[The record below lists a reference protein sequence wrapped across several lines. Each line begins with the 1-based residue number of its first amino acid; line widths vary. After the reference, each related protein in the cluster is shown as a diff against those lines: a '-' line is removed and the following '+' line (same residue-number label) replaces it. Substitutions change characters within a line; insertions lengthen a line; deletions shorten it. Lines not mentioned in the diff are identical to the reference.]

1 MRLPD
6 RLGRRLGRPFHSAI
20 ATSFAVEFAAV
31 EQILLPQ
38 LMASGA
44 SNLLLITD
52 ARMASLALSD
62 GSILPTALGRDYAL
76 HSPPAA
82 DGIFHPK
89 IILQIGRHG
98 ARAFVSSA
106 NLTAAGLAGNAEV
119 SIEIECK
126 DEDGPERE
134 IVRSIWRYLN
144 ALVPSEPSPARE
156 ALRWAG
162 ERAAWL
168 DGPPGLVLQELDDGS
183 AIAFLHA
190 PDETG
195 IGDHFVS
202 FVGGDK
208 VQSLVVISPY
218 WDDDLS
224 ALTDLSRRLAP
235 KRIILPIDSTS
246 HEFPADA
253 PFASKPRIVEL
264 GWPTRRFTHA
274 KILIASTARHDHILF
289 GSANC
294 TTPALGRAGAIG
306 FNAEACIYRRLQR
319 GAAREALGLD
329 RWLDGDV
336 IALADLPP
344 RTPSTP
350 IPLKAIEARQ
360 PGSFDLDND
369 VLIWR
374 PARGGM
380 QEGEVQLLDN
390 GANLLLSIPVASFH
404 HSGDTRTAPVDPALH
419 RTLCFARFVSGD
431 FSSTIAHV
439 THRNALRGR
448 RREMATGAVARA
460 LAPFTDGTDFDLWM
474 HQAFETLARAD
485 FEQTA
490 DSPSLAAAR
499 RPSRKSDGEAEA
511 PVSLSYEEF
520 VQARPGGGRSGAA
533 GANSLAG
540 TYSDSIRDFLNL
552 LSGRTPAPTAGED
565 DDPAY
570 DEPTEEGG
578 DADLDDGADGGDLA
592 QPRQPDE
599 EPIDPAPIDA
609 RLYERHVIGYAEGLE
624 WDDEPLGPSDVLRLR
639 FWILFL
645 LYKARC
651 PDLPHGLDGSSAPLS
666 WPRFTVRILVA
677 FFCGR
682 TPAITRLMI
691 ARDYSGMPVD
701 FMECWITVLW
711 SLDAIE
717 NNLADRPKERQF
729 LKYIPELRRRVVALL
744 GLSPDELAGSV
755 AAEVRE
761 GLDRSI
767 GQRLTLVS

>member
-1 MRLPD
+1 MKLPD

-89 IILQIGRHG
+89 IILQIGRDC

-144 ALVPSEPSPARE
+144 ALVPLQPSPARDV
-156 ALRWAG
+156 LRWAG

-168 DGPPGLVLQELDDGS
+168 DGPPGVLLQELDDGS
-183 AIAFLHA
+183 GIAFLSA
-190 PDETG
+190 PGEAG
-195 IGDHFVS
+195 IGDRFVS
-202 FVGGDK
+202 FIGDEK

-218 WDDDLS
+218 WDNDLS
-224 ALTDLSRRLAP
+224 ALADLSRRLAP
-235 KRIILPIDSTS
+235 KRIILPIDAAT
-246 HEFPADA
+246 HEFPVDA
-253 PFASKPRIVEL
+253 PFARKPRIVEL

-274 KILIASTARHDHILF
+274 KIVIASTARHDHVLF

-294 TTPALGRAGAIG
+294 TKPALGRAGAVG
-306 FNAEACIYRRLQR
+306 SNAEACIYRRLRR

-329 RWLDGDV
+329 RWLDGDA
-336 IALADLPP
+336 IALGDLPP
-344 RTPSTP
+344 RAPSTP

-360 PGSFDLDND
+360 PGTFEIDGA
-369 VLIWR
+369 VLTWR
-374 PARGGM
+374 PAVGGVD
-380 QEGEVQLLDN
+380 EGQVQLLDN
-390 GANLLLSIPVASFH
+390 AANQLVSIPVASFQQ
-404 HSGDTRTAPVDPALH
+404 SGDARTASVDPAVH
-419 RTLCFARFVSGD
+419 RTLCFARLVSGD

-439 THRNALRGR
+439 THRGALRAR
-448 RREMATGAVARA
+448 RREMPTGAVARA

-485 FEQTA
+485 FEQTTQP
-490 DSPSLAAAR
+490 PSLAAAR
-499 RPSRKSDGEAEA
+499 KAPHKRGGDADA
-511 PVSLSYEEF
+511 PVPLSYDEF
-520 VQARPGGGRSGAA
+520 VQARTRGGRAGAE

-552 LSGRTPAPTAGED
+552 LSGRAAAATADEN
-565 DDPAY
+565 DDPAF
-570 DEPTEEGG
+570 DDPAEEGG
-578 DADLDDGADGGDLA
+578 DSDPDDGGVVEP
-592 QPRQPDE
+592 PRQPDV
-599 EPIDPAPIDA
+599 EPVDPAPIDA
-609 RLYERHVIGYAEGLE
+609 RLYERHVAAYAESLE
-624 WDDEPLGPSDVLRLR
+624 WEEEPLGPNDVLRLR

-651 PDLPHGLDGSSAPLS
+651 PDLPHGLDSSSATLS

-682 TPAITRLMI
+682 TPAITRLMM

-717 NNLADRPKERQF
+717 RALADRPKEREF

-744 GLSPDELAGSV
+744 GLSPDELAGLL
-755 AAEVRE
+755 AGEVRA

-767 GQRLTLVS
+767 GERLGLAA

>member
-1 MRLPD
+1 M
-6 RLGRRLGRPFHSAI
+6 
-20 ATSFAVEFAAV
+20 
-31 EQILLPQ
+31 
-38 LMASGA
+38 
-44 SNLLLITD
+44 
-52 ARMASLALSD
+52 
-62 GSILPTALGRDYAL
+62 
-76 HSPPAA
+76 
-82 DGIFHPK
+82 
-89 IILQIGRHG
+89 IILQIGRDS

-190 PDETG
+190 PDEAG

-224 ALTDLSRRLAP
+224 ALADLSRRLAP

-246 HEFPADA
+246 HEFPTDA

-306 FNAEACIYRRLQR
+306 SNAEACIYRRLQR

-419 RTLCFARFVSGD
+419 RTLCFARFASGD

-439 THRNALRGR
+439 THRNALRGH

-490 DSPSLAAAR
+490 
-499 RPSRKSDGEAEA
+499 EAFMA
-511 PVSLSYEEF
+511 PDQS
-520 VQARPGGGRSGAA
+520 
-533 GANSLAG
+533 
-540 TYSDSIRDFLNL
+540 
-552 LSGRTPAPTAGED
+552 SGR
-565 DDPAY
+565 
-570 DEPTEEGG
+570 
-578 DADLDDGADGGDLA
+578 
-592 QPRQPDE
+592 
-599 EPIDPAPIDA
+599 
-609 RLYERHVIGYAEGLE
+609 
-624 WDDEPLGPSDVLRLR
+624 
-639 FWILFL
+639 
-645 LYKARC
+645 
-651 PDLPHGLDGSSAPLS
+651 
-666 WPRFTVRILVA
+666 
-677 FFCGR
+677 
-682 TPAITRLMI
+682 
-691 ARDYSGMPVD
+691 
-701 FMECWITVLW
+701 
-711 SLDAIE
+711 
-717 NNLADRPKERQF
+717 
-729 LKYIPELRRRVVALL
+729 
-744 GLSPDELAGSV
+744 
-755 AAEVRE
+755 
-761 GLDRSI
+761 
-767 GQRLTLVS
+767 

>member
-89 IILQIGRHG
+89 IILQIGRNS

-119 SIEIECK
+119 SIEIECN

-134 IVRSIWRYLN
+134 IVRSIWRYLD
-144 ALVPSEPSPARE
+144 ALVPSSPSPARDG
-156 ALRWAG
+156 LRWAG

-168 DGPPGLVLQELDDGS
+168 DGPPGLLLQELDDGS
-183 AIAFLHA
+183 AIAFVSA
-190 PDETG
+190 PDATG
-195 IGDHFVS
+195 IGDRFVS
-202 FVGGDK
+202 FVGDEK

-218 WDDDLS
+218 WDTDLS
-224 ALTDLSRRLAP
+224 ALADLSRRLAP
-235 KRIILPIDSTS
+235 KQIILPIDATS
-246 HEFPADA
+246 HEFPVDA

-264 GWPTRRFTHA
+264 GWSSRRFTHA
-274 KILIASTARHDHILF
+274 KIIVASTARHDHVLF

-294 TTPALGRAGAIG
+294 TTPALGRAGATG
-306 FNAEACIYRRLQR
+306 SNAEACIYRRLRR
-319 GAAREALGLD
+319 GGAREALGLD
-329 RWLDGDV
+329 RWLDGDA
-336 IALADLPP
+336 IALGDLPP
-344 RTPSTP
+344 RVPSTP

-360 PGSFDLDND
+360 PGTFELDGA
-369 VLIWR
+369 VLSWR
-374 PARGGM
+374 PLVGGVD
-380 QEGEVQLLDN
+380 EGHVQLLDN
-390 GANLLLSIPVASFH
+390 AANMLVSIPVASFQR
-404 HSGDTRTAPVDPALH
+404 SGDTRTASVDPEVQ
-419 RTLCFARFVSGD
+419 RTLCFARLVSGD

-439 THRNALRGR
+439 AHRNALRTR
-448 RREMATGAVARA
+448 RREMPTGAVARA
-460 LAPFTDGTDFDLWM
+460 LAPFTDGADFDLWM

-485 FEQTA
+485 FEQTTQP
-490 DSPSLAAAR
+490 PSLASAR
-499 RPSRKSDGEAEA
+499 KTPRKRDGEPHA

-520 VQARPGGGRSGAA
+520 VQTHPRGRRA
-533 GANSLAG
+533 GAGDTNSLAG

-552 LSGRTPAPTAGED
+552 LSGRAAAATATED
-565 DDPAY
+565 DDPTF
-570 DEPTEEGG
+570 DDPTEEAG
-578 DADLDDGADGGDLA
+578 DRDPDDGANGGVFER
-592 QPRQPDE
+592 PRQPDE
-599 EPIDPAPIDA
+599 EPVDPAPIDA
-609 RLYERHVIGYAEGLE
+609 RLYERHVTAYAEGLE
-624 WDDEPLGPSDVLRLR
+624 WEEEPLGPSDVLRLR

-651 PDLPHGLDGSSAPLS
+651 PDLPHGLDDSSATLS

-682 TPAITRLMI
+682 MPAITRLMM

-717 NNLADRPKERQF
+717 RLLADRPKERQF

-744 GLSPDELAGSV
+744 GLSPDELAGSL
-755 AAEVRE
+755 AGEVRE
-761 GLDRSI
+761 GLDRSV
-767 GQRLTLVS
+767 GRRLALVR